1 MRMMMMKSLFVG
13 ALFPL
18 ATVAASGAADA
29 APCGTTTLNNWLVSG
44 FSCEVGPKT
53 FSNFGYSPDGF
64 TAVPATSVGV
74 APAFTPD
81 PGIGFNAG
89 WINTTANN
97 LDAVISFTVTE
108 TNLANP
114 SRIADAELLIS
125 GIGGA
130 GGQDV
135 ETFFTAPGG
144 AQVGTPLTVTT
155 GAPSASEVFTT
166 PQTSLFVVDNLTVFP
181 GTPTTPS
188 SISVLEK
195 QFSQTVPV
203 PEPAS
208 LAILGVSLLG
218 MGAAAAARRRRK

>member
-1 MRMMMMKSLFVG
+1 MRMMMKSLMAGAFVS
-13 ALFPL
+13 L
-18 ATVAASGAADA
+18 AVSGAAYA
-29 APCGTTTLNNWLVSG
+29 VPCGTTTLNNWLVSG

-53 FSNFGYSPDGF
+53 FSNFGYNPDGF

-97 LDAVISFTVTE
+97 LDAVITFTVAE
-108 TNLANP
+108 TSPATNP

-144 AQVGTPLTVTT
+144 AQVGTPLTVTN

-166 PQTSLFVVDNLTVFP
+166 PQTSLFVVNNLTVFP

-195 QFSQTVPV
+195 QFSQTAV

-218 MGAAAAARRRRK
+218 MGAAAATRRRFRK